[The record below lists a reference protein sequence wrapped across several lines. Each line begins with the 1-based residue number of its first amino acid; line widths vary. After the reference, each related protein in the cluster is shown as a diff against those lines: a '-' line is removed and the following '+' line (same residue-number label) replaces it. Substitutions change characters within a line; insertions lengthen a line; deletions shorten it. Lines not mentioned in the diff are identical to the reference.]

1 MVYPDYR
8 TEALFLLYK
17 QKQNKTKQNKAGH
30 SSLFKLLSKPKPH
43 TPMQKKSFYDE
54 LKYDDLITVRCAFS
68 IEEDESTT
76 EAMMKELV
84 DDAGRMD
91 KEELTALRLRLLNTQ
106 SDTKAYRTFVV
117 SHRDPDGDLCG
128 RTKHLHRLD
137 QHGQLLTVGSRTK
150 LQRESRYDPT
160 QFRFHM
166 WEEPQP
172 YQKASAPLDV
182 APPRSVERVELSNT
196 TNIMHPEKKPLESQ
210 VRLTLSFTNDYAR
223 NLTKTHLITNAKV
236 ITCAPANKVHIELHS
251 LDEAY
256 EGQVLRVIT
265 RPTEDSFAIHYFKVA
280 LGQHNHFNVILS
292 DDLPVLK
299 NWAPKKHLALLKK
312 FLSIE

>member
-1 MVYPDYR
+1 
-8 TEALFLLYK
+8 
-17 QKQNKTKQNKAGH
+17 
-30 SSLFKLLSKPKPH
+30 
-43 TPMQKKSFYDE
+43 MQKKSFYDE

-68 IEEDESTT
+68 IEEDESTI

-91 KEELTALRLRLLNTQ
+91 KEELTALRLRLLNTK

-172 YQKASAPLDV
+172 YQKASASLDV
-182 APPRSVERVELSNT
+182 APPRSVERVELSKT
-196 TNIMHPEKKPLESQ
+196 SKHYAPREEATGKSSATDTVVHQ
-210 VRLTLSFTNDYAR
+210 RLREEPDEDPPDYECKSYYEC
-223 NLTKTHLITNAKV
+223 TSKQGTH
-236 ITCAPANKVHIELHS
+236 
-251 LDEAY
+251 
-256 EGQVLRVIT
+256 
-265 RPTEDSFAIHYFKVA
+265 
-280 LGQHNHFNVILS
+280 
-292 DDLPVLK
+292 
-299 NWAPKKHLALLKK
+299 
-312 FLSIE
+312 